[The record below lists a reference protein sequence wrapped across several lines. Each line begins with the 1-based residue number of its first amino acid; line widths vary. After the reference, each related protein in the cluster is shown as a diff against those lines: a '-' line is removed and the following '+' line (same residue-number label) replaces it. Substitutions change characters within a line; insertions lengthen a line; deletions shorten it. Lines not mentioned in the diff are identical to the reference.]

1 MLTKILLTLTVIVV
15 CVLVISARR
24 NKPKGGGTGIA
35 VNKEALERQ
44 KQLRQ
49 AAWIF
54 MGVMVVAAGTMM
66 TVELWDKNALVTV
79 HVINTQSGE
88 RMSYQ
93 ARRED
98 VSQNSFTTVEGR
110 RIFTAGVERIEIE
123 APQD

>member
-24 NKPKGGGTGIA
+24 KNPKVTTSIA
-35 VNKEALERQ
+35 VNKEALARQ

-54 MGVMVVAAGTMM
+54 MGVMVVAAGIMM

-123 APQD
+123 APPD

>member
-1 MLTKILLTLTVIVV
+1 MLTKILLTLSVIVV

-24 NKPKGGGTGIA
+24 KNPKAISSTA
-35 VNKEALERQ
+35 VNKEALQRQ

-54 MGVMVVAAGTMM
+54 MGVMLVAAGVMI
-66 TVELWDKNALVTV
+66 TVELWDKNSLVTV

-88 RMSYQ
+88 RMSYR

-123 APQD
+123 APSD

>member
-1 MLTKILLTLTVIVV
+1 MLTKILLTLSVIVV

-24 NKPKGGGTGIA
+24 KSPRVTAGTA
-35 VNKEALERQ
+35 VSKETLERQ
-44 KQLRQ
+44 KQFRR

-54 MGVMVVAAGTMM
+54 MGVMVVAAGIMM
-66 TVELWDKNALVTV
+66 TAELWDKNSLVTV

-123 APQD
+123 APSD

>member
-1 MLTKILLTLTVIVV
+1 MLTKILLTLSVIVV

-24 NKPKGGGTGIA
+24 KKPGIA
-35 VNKEALERQ
+35 AGTSLSKETLERQ

-54 MGVMVVAAGTMM
+54 MGVMVIAAGIMM
-66 TVELWDKNALVTV
+66 TVELWDKNSLVTV
-79 HVINTQSGE
+79 HIINTQSGE

-123 APQD
+123 APSE

>member
-15 CVLVISARR
+15 CIWLVSARR
-24 NKPKGGGTGIA
+24 DNPRVKSSIA
-35 VNKEALERQ
+35 ANSETVARQ
-44 KQLRQ
+44 KQFRQ
-49 AAWIF
+49 AAWTF
-54 MGVMVVAAGTMM
+54 MGIMVFAAVIMM

-88 RMSYQ
+88 RISYQ

-110 RIFTAGVERIEIE
+110 KIFTAGVERIEIE
-123 APQD
+123 MLD